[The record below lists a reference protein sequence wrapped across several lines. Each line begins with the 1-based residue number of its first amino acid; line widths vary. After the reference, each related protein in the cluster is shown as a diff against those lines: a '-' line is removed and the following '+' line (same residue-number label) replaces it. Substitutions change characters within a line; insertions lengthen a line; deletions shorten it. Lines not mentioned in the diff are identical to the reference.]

1 MELSLLYQDISHG
14 FDVSLSIVRCTS
26 SNSVVPTCVGIVS
39 VSSRPKPNSGITVTT
54 VSFVISKDT
63 DSCLSMGVGLGARR
77 IEPLLVAIGLQ
88 GSLRAN
94 QLLPRVTTQ

>member
-1 MELSLLYQDISHG
+1 M
-14 FDVSLSIVRCTS
+14 
-26 SNSVVPTCVGIVS
+26 
-39 VSSRPKPNSGITVTT
+39 SSRSKPNSGITVTT

-88 GSLRAN
+88 GSLRTN

>member
-1 MELSLLYQDISHG
+1 MS
-14 FDVSLSIVRCTS
+14 FD
-26 SNSVVPTCVGIVS
+26 SVVPTCVGIVS
-39 VSSRPKPNSGITVTT
+39 VSSRPKPNFGITATT

-63 DSCLSMGVGLGARR
+63 DSCLGTRAVTAARC

>member
-1 MELSLLYQDISHG
+1 MS
-14 FDVSLSIVRCTS
+14 F
-26 SNSVVPTCVGIVS
+26 NSVVPTCVGIVS
-39 VSSRPKPNSGITVTT
+39 VSSRSKPNSGITVTT

-63 DSCLSMGVGLGARR
+63 DSCLSMDGSGARR

-88 GSLRAN
+88 GSLRTN